1 MDPRARFQDKKN
13 CSHIQ
18 CAVNQEMWEV
28 ISGTVMTGFDRVE
41 RRGTMPCQFGKGGT
55 CCHVCN
61 MGPCQIVEG
70 VEELR
75 GVCGATAATVAA
87 RNFSRMVAG
96 GASAHSDHGRGVAE
110 VFLHTAK
117 GEGPYRITDENKV
130 RLLAHCFGLDHEKD
144 IKELAVEVGERALQI
159 FGQQHG
165 EIPFLSRAPEKRQ
178 AIWRELGIAP
188 RGVDR
193 EVVELLHRT
202 SIGVDQDYRSLL
214 KASLRTALADGW
226 GGSMIATEL
235 QDALFGTPQPIRA
248 VVNLGVLK
256 EDMVNVVVHG
266 HEPEV
271 AEALAFAARDPEILA
286 EAKKVGA
293 KGINLAGVCCTGNEI
308 LMRHGIPIAGSFIQQ
323 EMVLATGA
331 VEVMIVDVQC
341 IMQNIVT
348 VAENFHTLIV
358 TVSDKAEI
366 EGATHIHF
374 AHENILEAA
383 KKVLRAAIERF
394 PKRDKTKVHIPKAT
408 MDVVAGF
415 SHETVLYILG
425 GRFRASYKPLNENII
440 NGRVLG
446 VAAIVGC
453 DNFRVNTEVQVELA
467 KELIANNV
475 LVLVTGCAATGMGRA
490 GLLSPEAASLAG
502 ESLREVLEAVGC
514 PPVLHMG
521 SCVDNSRILVAATEM
536 VATGGLGEDVSD
548 LPVAGCAPQWMS
560 EKAVSIGQYFVA
572 SGVLVVFG
580 PNFPTAKSQVATDFL
595 FNEMEKLVGGKWRVA
610 ERPSEFAEIMI
621 DHINQKRK
629 ALGIDKPKPRVLFD
643 MAMRRALGDTRPKT
657 PFHGLGCFGPTYLRV
672 EPEEAQK

>member
-1 MDPRARFQDKKN
+1 MDPRARFRDKRQ

-18 CAVNQEMWEV
+18 CAVNQEMWEI
-28 ISGTVMTGFDRVE
+28 ISGTVMTAFDRVE
-41 RRGTMPCQFGKGGT
+41 RRGTIPCQFGKGGT

-87 RNFSRMVAG
+87 RNFARMVAG

-110 VFLHTAK
+110 AFLLAAQGK
-117 GEGPYRITDENKV
+117 GPYRITDENKV
-130 RLLAHCFGLDHEKD
+130 RLMAHTLGLDPNED
-144 IKELAVEVGERALQI
+144 IKGLAVKVGEQVLAL

-165 EIPFLSRAPEKRQ
+165 ELPFLRRAPEKRQ
-178 AIWRELGIAP
+178 ALWKELGIAP
-188 RGVDR
+188 RGIDR
-193 EVVELLHRT
+193 EIVEVIHRT
-202 SIGVDQDYRSLL
+202 SIGVDQDYRSIL

-271 AEALAFAARDPEILA
+271 AEALAFAARDPEIIA

-293 KGINLAGVCCTGNEI
+293 QGINLAGVCCTGNEM

-331 VEVMIVDVQC
+331 VELMIVDVQC

-358 TVSDKAEI
+358 TASEKAEI
-366 EGATHIHF
+366 EGATHIPF
-374 AHENILEAA
+374 EHENILESA

-394 PKRDKTKVHIPKAT
+394 PKRDRKRVHIPKAT

-440 NGRVLG
+440 NGRVQG

-453 DNFRVNTEVQVELA
+453 DNFRVDHEIQIELA
-467 KELIANNV
+467 KELIAENI

-490 GLLSPEAASLAG
+490 GLLAPEAAELAG
-502 ESLREVLEAVGC
+502 AGLREVLEAVGC
-514 PPVLHMG
+514 PPVLHLG

-560 EKAVSIGQYFVA
+560 EKAISIGQYFVG

-580 PNFPTAKSQVATDFL
+580 PNFPTAKSEVTTNFL
-595 FNEMEKLVGGKWRVA
+595 FKEMEKLVRGKWQVA
-610 ERPSEFAEIMI
+610 ETAQEFAQIMI
-621 DHINQKRK
+621 DHIQQKRR
-629 ALGIDKPKPRVLFD
+629 ALGIDKPKPRILFD

-672 EPEEAQK
+672 GEEE